1 MSDDESSQDY
11 ETHTF
16 HLLEPGRDTDEDK
29 KLIQS
34 EGNVIIFDND
44 SHNTYIKLID
54 EYFNN
59 ETHEK
64 ELKNFLNGNC
74 NSNCFNYQLKRWLLT
89 KKDRVGVNEF
99 QKLEFILADKDFK
112 IIYSSDSKF
121 SNPSSLIGTWIHNEL
136 SIPGISNAIV
146 TIEGYQT
153 QAGYTLRISKK
164 PNIYEK
170 VYIIIVSTN
179 IEESNNRADEAR
191 YP

>member
-64 ELKNFLNGNC
+64 ELK
-74 NSNCFNYQLKRWLLT
+74 
-89 KKDRVGVNEF
+89 
-99 QKLEFILADKDFK
+99 
-112 IIYSSDSKF
+112 KF
-121 SNPSSLIGTWIHNEL
+121 FEW
-136 SIPGISNAIV
+136 
-146 TIEGYQT
+146 
-153 QAGYTLRISKK
+153 
-164 PNIYEK
+164 
-170 VYIIIVSTN
+170 
-179 IEESNNRADEAR
+179 
-191 YP
+191 